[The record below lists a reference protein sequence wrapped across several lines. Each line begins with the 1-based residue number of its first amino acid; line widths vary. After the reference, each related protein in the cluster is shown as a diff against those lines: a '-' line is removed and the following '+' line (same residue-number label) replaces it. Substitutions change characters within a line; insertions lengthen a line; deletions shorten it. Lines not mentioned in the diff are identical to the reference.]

1 MHAYLAG
8 NDSKD
13 LKYNAICVNTWSRMN
28 QIGSNYPL
36 SFFWD
41 ILIQSLSS
49 EAYSKSS
56 HSVFSRST
64 YFFKDILSLE
74 QFAS

>member
-36 SFFWD
+36 SFFGGYFNSKFEFTG
-41 ILIQSLSS
+41 ILQKFPFSFQSVNL
-49 EAYSKSS
+49 
-56 HSVFSRST
+56 F
-64 YFFKDILSLE
+64 L
-74 QFAS
+74 